1 MILSPL
7 SRSRTQ
13 ALSEVPFLF
22 KQPECCSMTGESE
35 KFKDAVKNWFS
46 NEGIKVESI
55 SNPRAEFL
63 FKVKYQ
69 RFFFTVVRPNEQQHI
84 QVESQVMISPQHLKV
99 LTADKMKEFQM
110 KALQFS
116 FQQGITLGFI
126 QPRPG
131 QQQGQKPPGPGF
143 VISDRLYDD
152 AFSND
157 RLWQIMKRVHGT
169 VDMIIAIL
177 NEIAGAPSSPPPTS
191 DSGPSYY
198 T

>member
-1 MILSPL
+1 MVDK
-7 SRSRTQ
+7 TDT
-13 ALSEVPFLF
+13 V
-22 KQPECCSMTGESE
+22 
-35 KFKDAVKNWFS
+35 KDAVKNWFS

-63 FKVKYQ
+63 FKVKYM
-69 RFFFTVVRPNEQQHI
+69 RFFFTVVRPNEQDYV

-99 LTADKMKEFQM
+99 LTADKMKDFQM

-126 QPRPG
+126 QPSPG
-131 QQQGQKPPGPGF
+131 QQRGPKPPGPGF

-157 RLWQIMKRVHGT
+157 RLWQIMRRVHGA
-169 VDMIIAIL
+169 VDMVIAIL
-177 NEIAGAPSSPPPTS
+177 NEIAGAPDSPPPAS